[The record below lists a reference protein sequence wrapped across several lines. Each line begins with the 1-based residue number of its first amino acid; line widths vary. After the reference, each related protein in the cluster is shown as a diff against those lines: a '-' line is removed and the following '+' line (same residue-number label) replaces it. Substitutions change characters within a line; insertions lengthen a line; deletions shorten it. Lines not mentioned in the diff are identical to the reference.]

1 MAMYTPTDPVIKQ
14 IVTAIFNAER
24 YNETTPEAVLCKALN
39 VAYDNGRLNGI
50 IKPKS
55 IELEESNND
64 K

>member
-1 MAMYTPTDPVIKQ
+1 MAMYTPTAPIIKQ

-39 VAYDNGRLNGI
+39 VAYDNGRLNGVVNP
-50 IKPKS
+50 KP
-55 IELEESNND
+55 IELEETNND

>member
-1 MAMYTPTDPVIKQ
+1 MYTPTDPVIKQ

-50 IKPKS
+50 IKPKL
-55 IELEESNND
+55 IELEESKCEN
-64 K
+64 